1 MALSLEFPK
10 FDQTQEVHRVDQNF
24 GTSSSVHLPADFWRL
39 LMNFWHWHGVHL
51 PQHAVG
57 DFPSQDGRTCT
68 CVHMYISLLNED
80 NKFKNYFS

>member
-1 MALSLEFPK
+1 MK
-10 FDQTQEVHRVDQNF
+10 
-24 GTSSSVHLPADFWRL
+24 
-39 LMNFWHWHGVHL
+39 FWHWHGVHL

-80 NKFKNYFS
+80 NEDVEALSMYMD